1 MLFNPKSMG
10 WLAAIWV
17 TASLASP
24 ATADDP
30 FRVRS
35 PTGTD
40 PRHAVLLVPGCS
52 GFVGNNGINV
62 YDERGAEL
70 QAAGFLVIYVDY
82 VGKRMQG
89 NCAHVGQSEVSG
101 DILEAA
107 KWAGRQTRVDPGK
120 ISVVGWSY
128 GAGGVLAALKAAP
141 LGSPIAKAVMYYP
154 VCRGAGPWSAN
165 ITGLMLLGA
174 ADDIAP
180 PALCDSVAKGMPQ
193 EKLRVITYPG
203 ARHGFDQRGLSE
215 TRTSG
220 APAYNMEAA
229 KASWAAV
236 VEFLR

>member
-1 MLFNPKSMG
+1 VILFNAKSMG
-10 WLAAIWV
+10 WLAATWM

-24 ATADDP
+24 ATADEP
-30 FRVRS
+30 FRVLS

-40 PRHAVLLVPGCS
+40 PYPAVLLVPGCS

-141 LGSPIAKAVMYYP
+141 LGSPIAKAVMYY
-154 VCRGAGPWSAN
+154 S
-165 ITGLMLLGA
+165 
-174 ADDIAP
+174 
-180 PALCDSVAKGMPQ
+180 
-193 EKLRVITYPG
+193 
-203 ARHGFDQRGLSE
+203 LS
-215 TRTSG
+215 
-220 APAYNMEAA
+220 
-229 KASWAAV
+229 AV
-236 VEFLR
+236 VLGHGRPTSPG